1 VTTDLLAATADLLAI
16 PSVSR
21 DEAAL
26 ADHVEARLA
35 PCGWLRVERLGDNVI
50 ARTSLGRP
58 RRVVIAGHLDT
69 VPAAGNETPRIDGDI
84 LYGLGSA
91 DMKGGIA
98 VMLDLATV
106 VDSPE
111 VDVTWCFYRGEEI
124 ERSENGLVHVF
135 AERPELLAGDAAVL
149 CEPTACLIEAGCQGS
164 VRARIT
170 LGGKRAH
177 SARPHLGRNA
187 IHRMAPV
194 LTRLTEWQPRTVTL
208 DGCQYTERLQ
218 VVGIEGGVA
227 SNVVPDRATALV
239 NFRFA
244 PDRSQGDATAYLSG
258 LFADLIDPAQSDTL
272 EFLDVAGAAPPGLGD
287 PLLARL
293 LEATG
298 QPPRAK
304 LGWTDVATFTERGV
318 PATNFGPGD
327 PDLAHQAEEHVDRAS
342 LERARSSLAAL
353 LGAAT

>member
-1 VTTDLLAATADLLAI
+1 VTTDLLAATADLVAI

-26 ADHVEARLA
+26 ADHVESRLTR
-35 PCGWLRVERLGDNVI
+35 CGWLQLERVGDNVI
-50 ARTSLGRP
+50 ARTSLGRS

-69 VPAAGNETPRIDGDI
+69 VPPAAGNETPRIDGDT
-84 LYGLGSA
+84 LYGVGSA

-98 VMLDLATV
+98 VMLDLATAV
-106 VDSPE
+106 VSPE

-124 ERSENGLVHVF
+124 ERSENGLVHLF
-135 AERPELLAGDAAVL
+135 ATRPDLLDGDAAVL
-149 CEPTACLIEAGCQGS
+149 CEPTDCRIEAGCQGS
-164 VRARIT
+164 IRARIE
-170 LGGKRAH
+170 LGGTRAH
-177 SARPHLGRNA
+177 TARPHLGRNA

-194 LTRLTEWQPRTVTL
+194 LDRVTAWEPRRVVL
-208 DGCQYTERLQ
+208 DGCEYTERLQ

-244 PDRSQGDATAYLSG
+244 PDRDAEGATAYLRG
-258 LFADLIDPAQSDTL
+258 LFADLLDPAQRDVF
-272 EFLDVAGAAPPGLGD
+272 EFLDVAAAAPPGLGD

-304 LGWTDVATFTERGV
+304 LGWTDVATFSERGV

-327 PDLAHQAEEHVDRAS
+327 PELAHQADEHVGRAS
-342 LERARSSLAAL
+342 LERARSTLAAL
-353 LGAAT
+353 IGA